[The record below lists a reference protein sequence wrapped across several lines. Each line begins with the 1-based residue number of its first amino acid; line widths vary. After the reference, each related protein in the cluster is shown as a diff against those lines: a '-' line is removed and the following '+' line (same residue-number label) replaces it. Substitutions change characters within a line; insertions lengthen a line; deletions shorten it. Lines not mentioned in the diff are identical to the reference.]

1 MHALIIG
8 LGSIAQ
14 RRVLPALGAL
24 PGIDAIDIASRSKE
38 PPAAWPKQGAFFRD
52 YAQALAQSPAQ
63 LVYISLPNADHVQW
77 IEAALAAG
85 KHVVVDKPATITLE
99 EAQTC
104 CETAAKRGLL
114 LAEATVFSYHAQ
126 FAPLADFFAE
136 FGPLTHVSAQF
147 IIPPLPAENFRNYA
161 KAGGG
166 CLADMGPYAAAV
178 GRLLGGRAPDE
189 LYAVAAPVD
198 AKLDVDIGFSFA
210 ARYANGLQYVGQFSF
225 ESEYQ
230 NRLSLVGK
238 RGSIAV
244 ERVFSPPPDQ
254 ELTWQVR
261 RANAAGEEKRPAS
274 DGFALFLVAVLD
286 AIASGDQK
294 RFTKDLLSD
303 AAFRDRIATAI
314 SHQDRTQ

>member
-1 MHALIIG
+1 MHAVIIG

-24 PGIDAIDIASRSKE
+24 PGIAAIDIASRSKE
-38 PPAAWPKQGAFFRD
+38 PPAIWPKQGAFYRN

-85 KHVVVDKPATITLE
+85 KHVVVDKPAALTLK
-99 EAQTC
+99 EAHAC

-126 FAPLADFFAE
+126 FTPLADFFAE
-136 FGPLTHVSAQF
+136 YGPLTHVSAQF

-166 CLADMGPYAAAV
+166 CLADMGPYAAAI
-178 GRLLGGRAPDE
+178 GRLLGGSSPDE
-189 LYAVAAPVD
+189 IHAVAAPAD
-198 AKLDVDIGFSFA
+198 PKLDVDIGFSFA
-210 ARYANGLQYVGQFSF
+210 ARYASGLQYVGQFSF

-261 RANAAGEEKRPAS
+261 RANAATEEKRSAS
-274 DGFALFLVAVLD
+274 DGFALFLAAALD
-286 AIASGDQK
+286 AIATGDHK
-294 RFTKDLLSD
+294 RFVDDLLGD
-303 AAFRDRIATAI
+303 AAFRDRIASAI
-314 SHQDRTQ
+314 SYQDRTP